1 MNTEKMTERALT
13 ILQKAIEMTQ
23 ANCNPELCSE
33 HLYLA
38 MLYDDSIVNLLN
50 EMNIDTRLIRDIV
63 NTHLHS
69 LPKVTGARP
78 GLGRDVQDA
87 YQNALKYSQ
96 SMNDEYTSALSLLIG
111 LLENRSSLTKEIR
124 QKTGIQDVAASTDW
138 SPSWI

>member
-63 NTHLHS
+63 NTRLHS
-69 LPKVTGARP
+69 LPKVT
-78 GLGRDVQDA
+78 
-87 YQNALKYSQ
+87 
-96 SMNDEYTSALSLLIG
+96 
-111 LLENRSSLTKEIR
+111 
-124 QKTGIQDVAASTDW
+124 
-138 SPSWI
+138 